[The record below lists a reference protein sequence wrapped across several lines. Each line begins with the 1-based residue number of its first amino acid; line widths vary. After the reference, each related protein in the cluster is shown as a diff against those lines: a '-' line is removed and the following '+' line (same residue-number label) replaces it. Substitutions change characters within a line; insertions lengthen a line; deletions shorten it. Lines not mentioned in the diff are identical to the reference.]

1 MRGTNGSGEKFSVK
15 RFILSGAP
23 GSGKTAILR
32 QLELDGF
39 VVVEEAATDMTALWQ
54 ARGIA
59 EPWTDPSFID
69 AIVDLQS
76 RRELQAAMQQGAVQ
90 FHDRSVV
97 CTAALAKYLGYPF
110 SRTLESAMERL
121 VRESIFQKQVLF
133 IRNLGFISPTE
144 ARRIS
149 FEESLRF
156 ERIHEEVYRNSGFD
170 LISIDR
176 ASFSERVA
184 QIKRIVGNCG

>member
-1 MRGTNGSGEKFSVK
+1 VK

-32 QLELDGF
+32 RLELDGF
-39 VVVEEAATDMTALWQ
+39 VVVEEAATDVIALWQ
-54 ARGIA
+54 AQGIP
-59 EPWTDPSFID
+59 EPWTYPSFID

-76 RRELQAAMQQGAVQ
+76 RRELQAGIQQGAVQ

-97 CTAALAKYLGYPF
+97 CTAALAKYLGYAF
-110 SRTLESAMERL
+110 SCSLESALERL
-121 VRESIFQKQVLF
+121 MRESIFQKQVLF
-133 IRNLGFISPTE
+133 IRNLGFIAPTE

-156 ERIHEEVYRNSGFD
+156 ERIHEKAYRESGFD

-176 ASFSERVA
+176 ASLSERVA
-184 QIKRIVGNCG
+184 QIKRIVENCG

>member
-1 MRGTNGSGEKFSVK
+1 MPVK

-39 VVVEEAATDMTALWQ
+39 VVVEETATDVIALWQ
-54 ARGIA
+54 ARGIP

-69 AIVDLQS
+69 AIVDLQL
-76 RRELQAAMQQGAVQ
+76 RRELQAGMQQGAVQ
-90 FHDRSVV
+90 SHDRSVI

-110 SRTLESAMERL
+110 SRSLETAMERL
-121 VRESIFQKQVLF
+121 KRESIFERQVLF
-133 IRNLGFISPTE
+133 IRNLEFISPTE

-149 FEESLRF
+149 FEESLHF
-156 ERIHEEVYRNSGFD
+156 ERIHEEIYRESGFD

-176 ASFSERVA
+176 ASLSERVA
-184 QIKRIVGNCG
+184 QIKRIVASCG

>member
-1 MRGTNGSGEKFSVK
+1 MK

-39 VVVEEAATDMTALWQ
+39 VVVEETATDVIALWQ
-54 ARGIA
+54 ARGIP

-69 AIVDLQS
+69 AIVDLQL
-76 RRELQAAMQQGAVQ
+76 RRELQAGMQQGAVQ
-90 FHDRSVV
+90 SHDRSVI

-110 SRTLESAMERL
+110 SRSLETAMERL
-121 VRESIFQKQVLF
+121 KRESIFERQVLF
-133 IRNLGFISPTE
+133 IRNLEFISPTE

-149 FEESLRF
+149 FEESLHF
-156 ERIHEEVYRNSGFD
+156 ERIHEEIYRESGFD

-176 ASFSERVA
+176 ASLSERVA
-184 QIKRIVGNCG
+184 QIKRIVASCG